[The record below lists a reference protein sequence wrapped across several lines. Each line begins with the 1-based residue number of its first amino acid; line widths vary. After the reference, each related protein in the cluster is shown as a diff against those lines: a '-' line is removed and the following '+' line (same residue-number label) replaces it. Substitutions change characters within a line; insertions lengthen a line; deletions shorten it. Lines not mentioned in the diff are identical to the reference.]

1 MKKAVASLLILVI
14 ILTILAGC
22 GATSQ
27 QGNSPNNTNNPSASA
42 NQSNSDASTRS
53 AGIYP
58 KKKVEIEFWYGLGGK
73 LGENVEKFIQEFN
86 GMQDEVFVKGVAQGN
101 YTETYQKLQAG
112 IASKKVPAAVL
123 LDASTIHALAN
134 KQVLASMD
142 SLIKADQNFHPEDFV
157 QAFYSLGTINGS
169 QYALPIYGTTQVLYY
184 RKDFFEKEGISPDV
198 LNTWESLSKAA
209 AQLTKKN
216 GNEVQRYGWEPMW
229 GSGNLIDAAL
239 SNGAKILSDD
249 GKKVLIDSPEWVE
262 AWEFFR
268 KAIHEDKTM
277 RIHYGGQGWE
287 YWYKTIDDV
296 MQGRAAGYT
305 GSSGDQGDLDF
316 SIIAAHTQPGWEGKP
331 AKPIAGALMVSI
343 PALASPE
350 EQAAAFQ
357 WIKFFTSPEKTAEWS
372 MNTGYIA
379 VRKSAREVEAYK
391 KFAEEHPQILVP
403 LKQAETASPLFID
416 PTGGKITDALSKAAD
431 RVEIEGVPAADA
443 LRAAKEEAQKAL
455 DQVK

>member
-1 MKKAVASLLILVI
+1 MLTLALVLSILV
-14 ILTILAGC
+14 GC
-22 GATSQ
+22 GSNVQTSSSQ
-27 QGNSPNNTNNPSASA
+27 NIQGDSSNRNAPA
-42 NQSNSDASTRS
+42 QSNTSTNATVS
-53 AGIYP
+53 EKP
-58 KKKVEIEFWYGLGGK
+58 VEIEFWYGLGGK

-86 GMQDEVFVKGVAQGN
+86 AMQNEVKVKGVAQGN

-112 IASKKVPAAVL
+112 IASRKVPAAVL

-142 SLIKADQNFHPEDFV
+142 SLINADQNFHPEDFV
-157 QAFYSLGTINGS
+157 HAFYSLGTINGS

-239 SNGAKILSDD
+239 SNGAKFVSDD

-268 KAIHEDKTM
+268 KAIHEDKIM

-403 LKQAETASPLFID
+403 LKQAETASPLFTD